1 MKPSFIE
8 QTLSYYWKPFLT
20 SFLNIPTGESSFSA
34 LWICIFLTKSLVLAC
49 AVRISVYRIPY
60 LFFIYSFF
68 LLAETIIS
76 SKIRLHQPKKRMSLK
91 NTFALNGKRNW
102 QGSANYEEKIVFTCR
117 EISCPLAIMSSFSQ
131 NYSLLIPIMVS
142 TSTEIALAKKIL
154 FLLGRKFI
162 FTSQVKDIE
171 KYVSTI
177 WKSCFHFKKSLKI
190 LKKLVSTSRNMI
202 RF

>member
-1 MKPSFIE
+1 MFEVKCKPIFFNFFYSVTPEAVFPASEDEFLSNAKFRRVETDYLLSVLFFRANVVSVETIIQIKMKPSFIE

-76 SKIRLHQPKKRMSLK
+76 SKIRLH
-91 NTFALNGKRNW
+91 
-102 QGSANYEEKIVFTCR
+102 
-117 EISCPLAIMSSFSQ
+117 
-131 NYSLLIPIMVS
+131 
-142 TSTEIALAKKIL
+142 
-154 FLLGRKFI
+154 
-162 FTSQVKDIE
+162 
-171 KYVSTI
+171 
-177 WKSCFHFKKSLKI
+177 
-190 LKKLVSTSRNMI
+190 
-202 RF
+202 

>member
-1 MKPSFIE
+1 
-8 QTLSYYWKPFLT
+8 
-20 SFLNIPTGESSFSA
+20 
-34 LWICIFLTKSLVLAC
+34 
-49 AVRISVYRIPY
+49 
-60 LFFIYSFF
+60 
-68 LLAETIIS
+68 
-76 SKIRLHQPKKRMSLK
+76 MSLK
-91 NTFALNGKRNW
+91 NNFALNGKRNW

-142 TSTEIALAKKIL
+142 TSTENALAKKIL

-190 LKKLVSTSRNMI
+190 LKKIGVHQQEYDSFLKNGLLPNLNNSFHLQKKTRNKKI
-202 RF
+202 DRNR